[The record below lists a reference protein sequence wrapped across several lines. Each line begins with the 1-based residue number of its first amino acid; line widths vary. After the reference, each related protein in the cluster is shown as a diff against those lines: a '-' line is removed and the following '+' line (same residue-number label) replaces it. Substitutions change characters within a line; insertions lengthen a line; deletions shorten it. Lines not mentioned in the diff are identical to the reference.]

1 MNIMTVCGM
10 GMGSSLILKMNV
22 DDILKKNGI
31 KADVEACDLGSVNGI
46 VADLVITTY
55 ELKSQ
60 IEDKGFNVV
69 YIHNVIDK
77 KAIEEI
83 VLEAISNLNK

>member
-22 DDILKKNGI
+22 DEILKKNGI
-31 KADVEACDLGSVNGI
+31 KADVEACDLGSVNGR

-55 ELKSQ
+55 ELRSQ
-60 IEDKGFNVV
+60 IENKGFNVV

-77 KAIEEI
+77 KGIEEI

>member
-31 KADVEACDLGSVNGI
+31 KADVEACDLGSVNGKA
-46 VADLVITTY
+46 ADLVITTY

-69 YIHNVIDK
+69 YVHNVVDK
-77 KAIEEI
+77 KSIEEI
-83 VLEAISNLNK
+83 VLEAITNLNK